1 MLDAGLIQAA
11 NTDTGRIFSVLELYR
26 FYMDRDDIADNLQK
40 RWSGNAGDPL
50 EVSINLVK
58 LAEEVFQQAI
68 VENEEEEEEEDGQDS
83 DEGEEEADE
92 GVIDVEAALKS
103 TEYKKYINAVAELEK
118 VEILSIKEHEKVAF
132 FLNIYQ
138 CMYIHHFLKKIF
150 EEGPLNE
157 ESSPDSGGMSSGFGF
172 LGSIKQYVFAYS
184 PKPFYYNIGGIQF
197 NLEEIKHGL
206 LRANVKA
213 P

>member
-1 MLDAGLIQAA
+1 M
-11 NTDTGRIFSVLELYR
+11 
-26 FYMDRDDIADNLQK
+26 
-40 RWSGNAGDPL
+40 
-50 EVSINLVK
+50 
-58 LAEEVFQQAI
+58 
-68 VENEEEEEEEDGQDS
+68 
-83 DEGEEEADE
+83 
-92 GVIDVEAALKS
+92 EAALKS

-118 VEILSIKEHEKVAF
+118 VEILSIRQHEKVAF

-138 CMYIHHFLKKIF
+138 CMYIHNFLKKIF

-157 ESSPDSGGMSSGFGF
+157 ESSTENGGISSGFGF

-213 P
+213 PQNYRPSLSSNDFRLNILNGYKDPRILFVCEDYPNIPKHMDSFDGSSEDKLDKDLDEFVSLLVNHKVNIDLDQGEITLPKIVEAYFNDFGGTEE